1 MFQLASGPRR
11 GRKGFTLIEL
21 LVVIAI
27 IAILIG
33 LLLPAVQKV
42 REAANRIKCTN
53 NMKQYGLAIH
63 NYHDVNYEFPVP
75 RAICDN
81 PAPVAQGGCGSSY
94 DKMGGYTTGWWNI
107 GRPSTISVGSW
118 ITRVLPFMEQDNVVA
133 PIPTSTSA
141 AQTSAI
147 AGQLLKTKLPGL
159 TCPSDN
165 RFTRSSGEVLTNYL
179 GVTGN
184 DEREGSDAR
193 NGIFAVY
200 TWRTATAQRQN
211 MASVSDGLSNTLMV
225 GERPPSND
233 SYWGW
238 WMYSDSDNILAY
250 PNRETFTVAYPGPPR
265 CNGNEFFRPDRV
277 QNVTAACHYWSLHPG
292 GGNWLLG
299 DGSVRF
305 ITYNAATT
313 TLVDM
318 SSMNGGEVVRN

>member
-1 MFQLASGPRR
+1 MVHTLLGRR
-11 GRKGFTLIEL
+11 QSRRGFTLIEL

-33 LLLPAVQKV
+33 LLLPAVQKI
-42 REAANRIKCTN
+42 REAANRMKCSN
-53 NMKQYGLAIH
+53 QMKQMGLAIH
-63 NYHDVNYEFPVP
+63 NFHDVNDEFPVP
-75 RAICDN
+75 RAICESS
-81 PAPVAQGGCGSSY
+81 GCGGSMGL
-94 DKMGGYTTGWWNI
+94 MGGYTTGWWIVAPANQN
-107 GRPSTISVGSW
+107 TMGSW
-118 ITRVLPFMEQDNVVA
+118 ITRILPFMEQDNVVR
-133 PIPTSTSA
+133 PIGSVTTGAQASTVA
-141 AQTSAI
+141 N
-147 AGQLLKTKLPGL
+147 QLLTTRIPGIS
-159 TCPSDN
+159 CPSDN
-165 RFTRSSGEVLTNYL
+165 RVKASAGQVITNYI

-200 TWRTATAQRQN
+200 TWATAKAQKNR
-211 MASVSDGLSNTLMV
+211 MASVTDGLSNTLMV

-233 SYWGW
+233 AYWGW

-250 PNRETFTVAYPGPPR
+250 PNKETYTVAG

-277 QNVTAACHYWSLHPG
+277 SNPTAACHNWSLHPN

-305 ITYNAATT
+305 ITYSAATT

-318 SSMNGGEVVRN
+318 SSMNGGEVVR

>member
-1 MFQLASGPRR
+1 MFELASRPRR

-53 NMKQYGLAIH
+53 QMKQMGLAIH
-63 NYHDVNYEFPVP
+63 NYHDVQGEFPGP
-75 RAICDN
+75 RAVCTN
-81 PAPVAQGGCGSSY
+81 RTTCGSFY
-94 DKMGGYTTGWWNI
+94 EYAGGYTVGWWI
-107 GRPSTISVGSW
+107 IVPASTQSAGSW
-118 ITRVLPFMEQDNVVA
+118 ITRILPFMEQDNVVNPLA
-133 PIPTSTSA
+133 GLTTTSQVSPFCF
-141 AQTSAI
+141 
-147 AGQLLKTKLPGL
+147 QLLNTRIPGIF
-159 TCPSDN
+159 CPSDN
-165 RFTRSSGEVLTNYL
+165 RTKRSSGEVLTHYL

-193 NGIFAVY
+193 NGIFGVY
-200 TWRTATAQRQN
+200 TWSYQRAIKHN
-211 MASVSDGLSNTLMV
+211 MASASDGLSNTLMV

-233 SYWGW
+233 AYWGW

-250 PNRETFTVAYPGPPR
+250 PNRETFTVSGCKPP
-265 CNGNEFFRPDRV
+265 EYFRPDRV
-277 QNVTAACHYWSLHPG
+277 QNPTAACHYWSLHPG

-318 SSMNGGEVVRN
+318 SSMNGGEVVRNQ